1 VTGDWWLVIGDWQL
15 ISYSQLDNATMIQCN
30 VGLSVGDGP
39 SQPASNAS
47 RMPAP
52 SSYAGSRAPLSS
64 GFDGIGGGNKAPLS
78 SGFDGIGGGNKAP
91 LSAGF
96 DGIGGG
102 NKAPLSAGFDGI
114 GGGSGGLTEA
124 NVGIFMHASP
134 PGAGKRAVAPPSS
147 GTSLFR

>member
-1 VTGDWWLVIGDWQL
+1 
-15 ISYSQLDNATMIQCN
+15 MIQCN

-78 SGFDGIGGGNKAP
+78 SGFDGIGGGN
-91 LSAGF
+91 
-96 DGIGGG
+96 

>member
-102 NKAPLSAGFDGI
+102 
-114 GGGSGGLTEA
+114 SGGLTEA